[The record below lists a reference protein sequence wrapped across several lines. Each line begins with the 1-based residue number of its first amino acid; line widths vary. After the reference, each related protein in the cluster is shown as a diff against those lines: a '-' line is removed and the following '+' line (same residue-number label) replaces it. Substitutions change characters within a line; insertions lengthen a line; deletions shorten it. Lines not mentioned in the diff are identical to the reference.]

1 MGAAKKE
8 RSAGKREKEVKKADS
23 DESDDDDD
31 REEPEEQV
39 ESVHAKKKKEKSRRA
54 FFKLC
59 RQVLAFIPLAMVLS
73 QQPLMIKPRQA
84 GVNRAKI
91 VPLQLTVAGLMDWA
105 KKSPTT
111 LRNPIISGY
120 INVTMRALL
129 TPNEWGKARSS
140 KRAMPNEKTI
150 AGAYKKTKGA
160 LNRCAEGDL
169 VQKEM
174 MRAPFPNIP
183 VLGSYIL
190 TASSLLAMLVAGP
203 EYGVIVGCGM
213 LLQGTRGFGMEP
225 QPEIYVTGVVA
236 VIGVMLMET
245 ANKKDKEEPKRKRR

>member
-1 MGAAKKE
+1 MRAPAQALTIRVFTTHGFSCAEPTNCLA
-8 RSAGKREKEVKKADS
+8 SS

-150 AGAYKKTKGA
+150 AGTP
-160 LNRCAEGDL
+160 
-169 VQKEM
+169 Q
-174 MRAPFPNIP
+174 
-183 VLGSYIL
+183 
-190 TASSLLAMLVAGP
+190 TAGLARSSSLHRQSAP
-203 EYGVIVGCGM
+203 
-213 LLQGTRGFGMEP
+213 
-225 QPEIYVTGVVA
+225 
-236 VIGVMLMET
+236 
-245 ANKKDKEEPKRKRR
+245 RR